1 MLIQSALPISSGNA
15 SSQNS
20 TTSFTFFRLTSILD
34 YVVYDV
40 WLFVELIVVY
50 FLFVETRGASLEE
63 TAAILDGTE
72 IQERFV
78 EGVARATE
86 KDGKS
91 QVVLE
96 VKSAETDGKTGR
108 HITQ

>member
-1 MLIQSALPISSGNA
+1 
-15 SSQNS
+15 
-20 TTSFTFFRLTSILD
+20 
-34 YVVYDV
+34 VYDV
-40 WLFVELIVVY
+40 WLFVELLVVY
-50 FLFVETRGASLEE
+50 FLFVETHGASLEE
-63 TAAILDGTE
+63 TAAILDGAE

-96 VKSAETDGKTGR
+96 VKSAEIGGQPGGN
-108 HITQ
+108 ITQ